1 MAILP
6 YIDEYIRAKMQVRK
20 RLLGL
25 ALLTQSLG
33 SVLAQETPS
42 LSPTPTSSPD
52 TLVLGTMR
60 IPRGLY
66 DKASQFISGKTSYTG
81 LVYVD
86 SIPEAA
92 DVFREGY
99 LGQAAI
105 TAPPSV
111 TKEYTS
117 TFTFAAC
124 TGKFLYLNVKPDKG
138 GGFGFRK
145 VLNSGPIL
153 FMIGQDHD
161 AHIGGGGIIVSFGSE
176 YGAPPIIRN
185 NLNDYRRR
193 QALGYDTRS
202 GKFIVFTAK
211 RVRDMLAD
219 APDLLAQFEKEP
231 SAKGAYERTF
241 LYRKY
246 VDLYNAFLTRK

>member
-6 YIDEYIRAKMQVRK
+6 YIDEYIRDKMQVIK
-20 RLLGL
+20 RLLVLG
-25 ALLTQSLG
+25 LLTPTLSRA
-33 SVLAQETPS
+33 LAQETPPTS
-42 LSPTPTSSPD
+42 TPTSAD
-52 TLVLGTMR
+52 TLVLGSMR

-66 DKASQFISGKTSYTG
+66 DKASQFMSGKPSYTG
-81 LVYVD
+81 LVYAD

-99 LGQAAI
+99 LGQAII

-117 TFTFAAC
+117 NFTFAAC
-124 TGKFLYLNVKPDKG
+124 TGNVLYLNVKPDKG

-145 VLNSGPIL
+145 VLNQGPIL
-153 FMIGQDHD
+153 FMLGQDHD
-161 AHIGGGGIIVSFGSE
+161 AQVGGGGGLI
-176 YGAPPIIRN
+176 GAIAHEATAPAIIRN

-231 SAKGAYERTF
+231 SARGAYERTF

-246 VDLYNAFLTRK
+246 VDLYNDYLARK